1 MKDYN
6 IKASRVKSLIRRWRA
21 KGVTPGDT
29 MKLMMLYLG
38 IDRFLSHELMV
49 YPKTEFNKMRKDLG
63 FKTIT
68 AMLDVI
74 RQSESFIIVHHRS
87 DDGVVAIVSPAFKY
101 NLEYTNDLYVEVAGE
116 DEAETGVANS
126 DETVGKCDKIVGEC
140 DTVYLNNVSED
151 TYKDVSINTSL
162 DKDKEINN
170 DRDIQLCQGHDEE
183 MPLPKLDDK
192 LFNKVALP
200 KAKEAV
206 EEYFYYLGYDH
217 ARMNDIFEYIIDELY
232 ERCNEDKLLMANM
245 IDKYLEDRIEPIFAR
260 RKGIEHWKEYQI
272 DAWLKSR
279 HQQKLAHVKCD
290 EIWNYWQLQS
300 KKKNKV

>member
-116 DEAETGVANS
+116 DEADTGVANS
-126 DETVGKCDKIVGEC
+126 DETVGKCDKNVGEC

-151 TYKDVSINTSL
+151 TYKDVSVNTSL
-162 DKDKEINN
+162 DKDKEIITLRLSRSMLKCFTSVRVGKGFVWCHSAAISSMVRPVTSAISSAENPFAFIL
-170 DRDIQLCQGHDEE
+170 R
-183 MPLPKLDDK
+183 
-192 LFNKVALP
+192 ALSILASAFP
-200 KAKEAV
+200 SALASAFAV
-206 EEYFYYLGYDH
+206 
-217 ARMNDIFEYIIDELY
+217 
-232 ERCNEDKLLMANM
+232 LMALL
-245 IDKYLEDRIEPIFAR
+245 I
-260 RKGIEHWKEYQI
+260 
-272 DAWLKSR
+272 SR
-279 HQQKLAHVKCD
+279 
-290 EIWNYWQLQS
+290 
-300 KKKNKV
+300 

>member
-1 MKDYN
+1 M
-6 IKASRVKSLIRRWRA
+6 KSLIRRWRA
-21 KGVTPGDT
+21 RGVTSGDT

-49 YPKTEFNKMRKDLG
+49 YPKTAFNKMRKDLG
-63 FKTIT
+63 FKTIK

-87 DDGVVAIVSPAFKY
+87 DDGVVAIVSPAFKH

-116 DEAETGVANS
+116 DEAETGIAECDDNVGKC
-126 DETVGKCDKIVGEC
+126 DETVGDCDSL
-140 DTVYLNNVSED
+140 YLNNVSKD
-151 TYKDVSINTSL
+151 TYIDVSDNTSMCMNN
-162 DKDKEINN
+162 EINN
-170 DRDIQLCQGHDEE
+170 DKDIQLCQGHDEE

-206 EEYFYYLGYDH
+206 EDYFYNLAFDA
-217 ARMNDIFEYIIDELY
+217 ARMNDIFEYVIDELY
-232 ERCNEDKLLMANM
+232 ERCNKDNYLMASM

-279 HQQKLAHVKCD
+279 HQKKLAHVKCD
-290 EIWNYWQLQS
+290 EICRYWELQS
-300 KKKNKV
+300 KKEKSEQT